1 MIKVLNQYFPRR
13 WAVLLVGESLL
24 ILLALAAAV
33 ALESGGWPTNAPPLG
48 LLLKAVLI
56 TLVCQ
61 ICLHYSDLY
70 TPNSHPT
77 GGEVLARLLQALGIA
92 SLVLALVYWLL
103 PEARLSTGLVIGS
116 VLGIL
121 LMLLGWR
128 RAMDWGM
135 RWAHRAYP
143 AGERLLVLGAGERAL
158 ALVRE
163 LRQRPQLGLDLVGV
177 IADEPAAVGEGA
189 YLMGVPQV
197 PILGGL
203 DDVAAVIAAQRPHRI
218 VLAMQERRR
227 QLPNQPLIAARVSGV
242 LIEEAPTLFERITGR
257 VALDSIRPSWLILSE
272 GFHQSGWLRFY
283 QRATSVVGA
292 LVGLVL
298 LSPVLA
304 LVAVAI
310 KLDSPGPVIY
320 RQQRVGLNGRCFD
333 IFKFRSMRV
342 DAESATGPVWAQAR
356 DPRITR
362 VGGWLRQLRLDE
374 VPQLFN
380 VLQGSM
386 AIVGP
391 RPERPAFVDEFRQ
404 SIPYYDMRHTVR
416 PGITGWAQVSRD
428 YGASLDDAREKLE
441 YDLFYIK
448 NLSIWLDLFIL
459 FQTTKIIA
467 LGRGAR

>member
-1 MIKVLNQYFPRR
+1 MIKVLNQYVPRR

-24 ILLALAAAV
+24 ILMALATAV
-33 ALESGGWPTNAPPLG
+33 ALESGGWPTTAPPLG

-61 ICLHYSDLY
+61 LCLHYSDLY
-70 TPNSHPT
+70 TPNSRAS

-103 PEARLSTGLVIGS
+103 PETRLSTELVVGS
-116 VLGIL
+116 VLAIL

-143 AGERLLVLGAGERAL
+143 AGQRLLVLGAGERAL

-177 IADEPAAVGEGA
+177 IADDRSAVGEGA

-203 DDVAAVIAAQRPHRI
+203 DDVGQVIAAQRPRRI

-227 QLPNQPLIAARVSGV
+227 QLPTQPLIAARAAGV
-242 LIEEAPTLFERITGR
+242 LIEDSPTLFERITGR

-272 GFHQSGWLRFY
+272 GFHQSAGLRLY

-292 LVGLVL
+292 LLGLTL

-310 KLDSPGPVIY
+310 KLDSPGPIIY
-320 RQQRVGLNGRCFD
+320 RQPRVGLNGSVFD
-333 IFKFRSMRV
+333 IYKFRSMRV

-362 VGGWLRQLRLDE
+362 IGGWLRKLRLDE

-386 AIVGP
+386 SIVGP
-391 RPERPAFVDEFRQ
+391 RPERPGFVDEFRQ